1 MLSCER
7 RVGLGVF
14 ISNTNFLLC
23 YMDGKAQTSSQHSP
37 CPGRLYIQ
45 PPCLPPCYY
54 TYCHPLVGQ
63 PALIISCVFSL
74 PQGSGPRPRATK
86 HLLCP
91 MIQVCWAC
99 CCLKRTLC
107 LLSSIQVSS
116 DPSMYIEVENEVT
129 AVGGVKLSR
138 LKCNREGK
146 EWETVLTSRI
156 LTAAGS
162 W

>member
-1 MLSCER
+1 M
-7 RVGLGVF
+7 VGLGSSGVSS
-14 ISNTNFLLC
+14 SNASSLLC
-23 YMDGKAQTSSQHSP
+23 YTE
-37 CPGRLYIQ
+37 
-45 PPCLPPCYY
+45 
-54 TYCHPLVGQ
+54 
-63 PALIISCVFSL
+63 
-74 PQGSGPRPRATK
+74 RA
-86 HLLCP
+86 
-91 MIQVCWAC
+91 
-99 CCLKRTLC
+99 LC